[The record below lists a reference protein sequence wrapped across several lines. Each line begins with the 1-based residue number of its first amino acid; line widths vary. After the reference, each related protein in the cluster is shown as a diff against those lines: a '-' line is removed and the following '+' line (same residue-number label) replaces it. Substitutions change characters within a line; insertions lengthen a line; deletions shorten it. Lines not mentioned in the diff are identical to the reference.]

1 MRILLLAV
9 GTRMPTWVTE
19 GFAEY
24 QKRMPPDMRLEL
36 EEIPLPKRGKGDT
49 TNQTRS
55 EAAAIRKRLGTLDKK
70 SPGAKIV
77 ALEVNG
83 RALDTTALSRK
94 LGELKDL
101 GQDLVLLVG
110 GPDGLCPQLSASA
123 HEHWSLSNLTLPH
136 PLVRVLLAEQL
147 YRGWTLLTGHPYH
160 R

>member
-1 MRILLLAV
+1 MRLFLLAV

-36 EEIPLPKRGKGDT
+36 EEIPLPKRTKGDT
-49 TNQTRS
+49 ANQIRN
-55 EAAAIRKRLGTLDKK
+55 EADAIRKRLEKY
-70 SPGAKIV
+70 PGAKVV

-83 RALDTTALSRK
+83 RALDTPALSRK

-110 GPDGLCPQLSASA
+110 GRMDSA
-123 HEHWSLSNLTLPH
+123 HNCPPVPTSAGACRP
-136 PLVRVLLAEQL
+136 
-147 YRGWTLLTGHPYH
+147 
-160 R
+160 

>member
-1 MRILLLAV
+1 MRLVLLAI
-9 GTRMPTWVTE
+9 GTRMPAWVTE
-19 GFAEY
+19 GFSEY
-24 QKRMPPDMRLEL
+24 QKRMPPDMRLIL
-36 EEIPLPKRGKGDT
+36 EEIPMPKRGKGDAGG
-49 TNQTRS
+49 QIRA
-55 EAAAIRKRLGTLDKK
+55 EADALRKRLEKY
-70 SPGAKIV
+70 PGAKTV

-83 RALDTTALSRK
+83 RALDTHALSRK
-94 LGELKDL
+94 LGELKDV

-123 HEHWSLSNLTLPH
+123 HERWSLSNLTLPH

>member
-1 MRILLLAV
+1 MRLVLLAI
-9 GTRMPTWVTE
+9 GTRMPAWVTE
-19 GFAEY
+19 GFSEY
-24 QKRMPPDMRLEL
+24 QKRMPPEMRLIL
-36 EEIPLPKRGKGDT
+36 EEVPMPKRGKGDSASQIRT
-49 TNQTRS
+49 
-55 EAAAIRKRLGTLDKK
+55 EADALRKRLDTLVKK
-70 SPGAKIV
+70 SPGAKTV

-83 RALDTTALSRK
+83 RALDTPALSRK
-94 LGELKDL
+94 LGELKDV

-123 HEHWSLSNLTLPH
+123 HECWSLSNLTLPH

>member
-1 MRILLLAV
+1 MRIILLAI
-9 GTRMPTWVTE
+9 GTRMPAWVSE
-19 GFAEY
+19 GFSEY
-24 QKRMPPDMRLEL
+24 QKRMPPEMRLTL
-36 EEIPLPKRGKGDT
+36 EEIPMPKRGKGDSASQIRT
-49 TNQTRS
+49 
-55 EAAAIRKRLGTLDKK
+55 EADVLRKRLEK

-83 RALDTTALSRK
+83 RALDTPALSRK
-94 LGELKDL
+94 LGELKDV

-123 HEHWSLSNLTLPH
+123 HERWSLSNLTLPH

>member
-1 MRILLLAV
+1 MRIVLLAI
-9 GTRMPTWVTE
+9 GTRMPAWVSE
-19 GFAEY
+19 GYNEY
-24 QKRMPPDMRLEL
+24 QKRMPPDMRLTL
-36 EEIPLPKRGKGDT
+36 EEIPMPKRGKGDAGS
-49 TNQTRS
+49 QIRA
-55 EAAAIRKRLGTLDKK
+55 EADVLRKRVEKH
-70 SPGAKIV
+70 PGAKIV

-83 RALDTTALSRK
+83 RALDTPALSRK
-94 LGELKDL
+94 LGELKDV

-123 HEHWSLSNLTLPH
+123 HECWSLSNLTLPH

>member
-1 MRILLLAV
+1 MRIVLLAI
-9 GTRMPTWVTE
+9 GTRMPAWVTE
-19 GFAEY
+19 GYNEY
-24 QKRMPPDMRLEL
+24 QKRMPPDMRLTL
-36 EEIPLPKRGKGDT
+36 EEIPMPKRGKGDAGS
-49 TNQTRS
+49 QIRA
-55 EAAAIRKRLGTLDKK
+55 EADVLRKRVEKY
-70 SPGAKIV
+70 PGAKIV

-83 RALDTTALSRK
+83 RALDTPALSRK
-94 LGELKDL
+94 LGELKDV

-123 HEHWSLSNLTLPH
+123 HECWSLSNLTLPH

>member
-1 MRILLLAV
+1 MRIVLLAI
-9 GTRMPTWVTE
+9 GTRMPAWVTE
-19 GFAEY
+19 GFNEY
-24 QKRMPPDMRLEL
+24 QKRMPPDMRMLL
-36 EEIPLPKRGKGDT
+36 EEVPMPKRGKGDSASQIRT
-49 TNQTRS
+49 
-55 EAAAIRKRLGTLDKK
+55 EADALRKRLDKY
-70 SPGAKIV
+70 PGAKTV

-83 RALDTTALSRK
+83 RALDTHALSRK
-94 LGELKDL
+94 LGELKDV

-123 HEHWSLSNLTLPH
+123 QERWSLSNLTLPH

>member
-1 MRILLLAV
+1 MRIILLAI
-9 GTRMPTWVTE
+9 GTRMPAWVTE
-19 GFAEY
+19 GFSEY
-24 QKRMPPDMRLEL
+24 QKRMPPEMRLTL
-36 EEIPLPKRGKGDT
+36 EEIPMPKRGKGDSVS
-49 TNQTRS
+49 QIRA
-55 EAAAIRKRLGTLDKK
+55 EAEALRKRLEK
-70 SPGAKIV
+70 SPGAKTV

-83 RALDTTALSRK
+83 RALDTPALSRK
-94 LGELKDL
+94 LGELKDV

-123 HEHWSLSNLTLPH
+123 HERWSLSNLTLPH